1 MRDEMDARFWV
12 ENHESFADGIDEVLD
27 KVRSAFARF
36 AAWDG
41 TTHQLLALGLS
52 FIITAVTFRTTAI

>member
-12 ENHESFADGIDEVLD
+12 NNHESFADGVDELVE
-27 KVRSAFARF
+27 KVRSGFARL

-41 TTHQLLALGLS
+41 TTHQLLAFVVS
-52 FIITAVTFRTTAI
+52 FLITAVTFRTTAI

>member
-1 MRDEMDARFWV
+1 MRDEMDARVWV
-12 ENHESFADGIDEVLD
+12 DNHQAFADGIDEVVE

-41 TTHQLLALGLS
+41 TTHQLLAL
-52 FIITAVTFRTTAI
+52 FVAFFITAVTFKTTAI